1 LTPPLNPSLFIIAT
15 ECFTTS
21 QYSNI
26 ATYILLQPAL
36 QLFDIK
42 PKDEALYQDKISG
55 SNSFEVEE
63 TDIGAGCAYRR
74 IFASSEEDELESKLV
89 VIIILHFFVCLS
101 LF

>member
-42 PKDEALYQDKISG
+42 PKDEALYQDKNSG
-55 SNSFEVEE
+55 SSSLEVEE
-63 TDIGAGCAYRR
+63 TDVGGLLVLV
-74 IFASSEEDELESKLV
+74 EEVAHRQKKM
-89 VIIILHFFVCLS
+89 S
-101 LF
+101 LNPN